1 MGWDVKVLVAEG
13 WESLC
18 SWLGSGTSQDQSH
31 VEHFRHFLGTK
42 KNCRRCKR
50 SIAALHVCTRIFPIA
65 AHTISTLPV
74 LLLAEISNGVNVL
87 SFLQIYQ
94 LVFYSF

>member
-1 MGWDVKVLVAEG
+1 MGVSLQLARFWDF
-13 WESLC
+13 
-18 SWLGSGTSQDQSH
+18 T
-31 VEHFRHFLGTK
+31 GTK